1 MKKKY
6 FTPEMETIYMEA
18 VATIL
23 SASDGLQPT
32 DQYDP
37 EFEVET

>member
-23 SASDGLQPT
+23 SESDGLQPT
-32 DQYDP
+32 YQEDP
-37 EFEVET
+37 EIEG